1 MTNDPA
7 KEAYFKMVE
16 SQPELIICSAI
27 WFDHPEYQDEHRPM
41 NLERG
46 MVVAGMRHH
55 NIRQTISLLMGRK
68 KNQTKYLEFVN
79 SRVAEGFL
87 TNKNRFVDRKEAAEL
102 ALRNGQTTLERIR
115 KIDFLYSEDLY

>member
-7 KEAYFKMVE
+7 KETYFKMVE
-16 SQPELIICSAI
+16 SQPELIICSAV
-27 WFDHPEYQDEHRPM
+27 WFDHPEYQDIHRPM
-41 NLERG
+41 NLESG

-55 NIRQTISLLMGRK
+55 NIWQTISLLMGKENKERR
-68 KNQTKYLEFVN
+68 LEFVN
-79 SRVAEGFL
+79 SRVADGFL

-102 ALRNGQTTLERIR
+102 ALMNGQTTLERIR